1 MKKDDMFKKV
11 LAQVIDLM
19 KTAGSDWTKPFTGSG
34 SLPFSIGTGKA
45 YRGIN
50 TLILWCASLEH
61 KYTAMQWGTYKAWQ
75 TIGAQVRTGEKAQA
89 IVYWQIQEKEN
100 KDTGEKDTFPMLRVY
115 QVFNAEQVDGYAVP
129 DPIVKNKI
137 EVIDHAETYFKNI
150 MAEVKYS
157 TEGMAYYVPAADYIH
172 MPNRDQ
178 FTDQESYYST
188 LGHEHIHWTGHKSR
202 CDRQK
207 LDYAFE
213 ELVAELGATFLCA
226 SLEIEKTPREDHAK
240 YLNAWIKQLSEEDG
254 FKLLHKASTLAQKG
268 IEFLDDLQI
277 DFPVVELT
285 EEAHK
290 DLKKKLV
297 S

>member
-1 MKKDDMFKKV
+1 MKKDEMYKKV
-11 LAQVIDLM
+11 LTQVIDLM
-19 KTAGSDWTKPFTGSG
+19 KTSGSDWTKSWTGTAG
-34 SLPFSIGTGKA
+34 LPFSIGTGKA

-61 KYTAMQWGTYKAWQ
+61 KYLANQWGTYKAWQ

-89 IVYWQIQEKEN
+89 IVYWKIQEKEN

-129 DPIVKNKI
+129 DPVVKNKI
-137 EVIDHAETYFKNI
+137 EVIDHAETYFKNTFSDI
-150 MAEVKYS
+150 RHSK
-157 TEGMAYYVPAADYIH
+157 EGKAYYVPSMDIIH

-178 FTDQESYYST
+178 FTDPESYYAT
-188 LGHEHIHWTGHKSR
+188 LGHEHVHWTGHKDR
-202 CDRQK
+202 CDRKK

-240 YLNAWIKQLSEEDG
+240 YLNSWIKQLSDTDG

-268 IEFLDDLQI
+268 VEFMDDLQE
-277 DFPVVELT
+277 PQEEL
-285 EEAHK
+285 
-290 DLKKKLV
+290 DLKTA
-297 S
+297 

>member
-1 MKKDDMFKKV
+1 VKKEEMYKKV
-11 LAQVIDLM
+11 LDQIIDLM

-50 TLILWCASLEH
+50 TLILWCASLEY
-61 KYTAMQWGTYKAWQ
+61 KYSAIQWGTYKAWQ

-100 KDTGEKDTFPMLRVY
+100 KDTGKKETFPLLRVY

-129 DPIVKNKI
+129 EPKAKLTVEAIK
-137 EVIDHAETYFKNI
+137 HAETYFANTLS
-150 MAEVKYS
+150 EVKHS
-157 TEGMAYYVPAADYIH
+157 AEGQAYYVPSADYIH

-178 FTDQESYYST
+178 FTDSESYYAT
-188 LGHEHIHWTGHKSR
+188 LGHEHIHWTGHKDR
-202 CDRQK
+202 CDRK
-207 LDYAFE
+207 KPDYAFE

-240 YLNAWIKQLSEEDG
+240 YLNSWIKQLSDTDG
-254 FKLLHKASTLAQKG
+254 FKLLHRASSLAQKG
-268 IEFLDDLQI
+268 VEFMDELQDPQQQLDLA
-277 DFPVVELT
+277 T
-285 EEAHK
+285 G
-290 DLKKKLV
+290 
-297 S
+297 

>member
-1 MKKDDMFKKV
+1 MKKDEMYKKV
-11 LAQVIDLM
+11 LTQVIDLM
-19 KTAGSDWTKPFTGSG
+19 KTSGSDWTKSWTGTSG
-34 SLPFSIGTGKA
+34 LPFSIGTGKA

-61 KYTAMQWGTYKAWQ
+61 KYLANQWGTYKAWQ
-75 TIGAQVRTGEKAQA
+75 TIGAQVRTGEKAHA

-100 KDTGEKDTFPMLRVY
+100 KDTGKKDPFPMLRVY

-129 DPIVKNKI
+129 DPVVKNKI
-137 EVIDHAETYFKNI
+137 EVIDHAETYFKNTLS
-150 MAEVKYS
+150 EVRHS
-157 TEGMAYYVPAADYIH
+157 EEGKAYYVPSMDFIH

-178 FTDQESYYST
+178 FMDQESYYAT
-188 LGHEHIHWTGHKSR
+188 LGHEHVHWTGHK
-202 CDRQK
+202 DRLDREK
-207 LDYAFE
+207 LDRAFE

-240 YLNAWIKQLSEEDG
+240 YLNSWIKQLSDTDG

-268 IEFLDDLQI
+268 VEFMDDLQDPQLVI
-277 DFPVVELT
+277 ELT
-285 EEAHK
+285 EEARE
-290 DLKKKLV
+290 DLKKRLA